1 MSEGSFSEEVQSV
14 SRNFAVSD
22 AQVAKIG
29 HIKAHQ
35 LFDPFVGNVIVVD
48 AKLIDVFEVNFL
60 KCIVYLVSD
69 GALVQEYFDQRSI
82 FHLTVVI

>member
-1 MSEGSFSEEVQSV
+1 M
-14 SRNFAVSD
+14 
-22 AQVAKIG
+22 
-29 HIKAHQ
+29 
-35 LFDPFVGNVIVVD
+35 D